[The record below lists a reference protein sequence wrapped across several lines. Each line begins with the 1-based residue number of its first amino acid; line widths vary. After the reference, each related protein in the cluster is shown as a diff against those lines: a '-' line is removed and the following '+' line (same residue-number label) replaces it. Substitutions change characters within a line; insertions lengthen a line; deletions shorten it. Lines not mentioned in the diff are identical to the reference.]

1 MRIKSQ
7 NGFTLVEL
15 MITMVVF
22 VLAMVAASNIFT
34 GLLTQ
39 FKQQSRIAESNIEGI
54 AGLELMRHD
63 LEQAGFGLLW
73 NLNGAT
79 YSEAAD
85 DATYDPTNTDATV
98 AAVSAN
104 SYNDSTG
111 NVPRAV
117 VIGNNVLMN
126 GSDVLVIKATNI
138 ATTAA
143 SQKWEYIVNNGN
155 LPNYLRDWGGATLNP
170 SEKLSTTDRVIII
183 NPAAGSNINNQRVLI
198 NNGGAFDV
206 QLNSDFSCVNSANYK
221 SPFEPPQNS
230 YTAYLAYGI
239 SPDCSN
245 PPCLRMPFNRADFF
259 IKRTPDIPSRCAP
272 GTGVLYK
279 ATVNQADG
287 KLTELPLLDCVLD
300 MQVVVGFDA
309 SGGGSVTDW
318 VGKETDAAILPDGL
332 TAGQIRDQLKEIRVY
347 LVVQEG
353 QKDTSYTSPSATL
366 DIKDP
371 NLTDP
376 VKTVHLDTIVGA
388 TEYKYYRWKL
398 HTIAITPYNL
408 R

>member
-63 LEQAGFGLLW
+63 LEQAGFGLPWSLGG
-73 NLNGAT
+73 NTVN
-79 YSEAAD
+79 YSEADSAVK
-85 DATYDPTNTDATV
+85 YDPDNDDSSIKTRV
-98 AAVSAN
+98 ASD
-104 SYNDSTG
+104 YNDNG

-117 VIGNNVLMN
+117 IISNSDKQLMN
-126 GSDVLVIKATNI
+126 GSAVLVIKATNI

-143 SQKWEYIVNNGN
+143 SQKWEYIVNNGSY
-155 LPNYLRDWGGATLNP
+155 PNSLRTWDG
-170 SEKLSTTDRVIII
+170 STVEQIDAADHVIII
-183 NPAAGSNINNQRVLI
+183 NPAVGSNINNQRVLVSS
-198 NNGGAFDV
+198 GGSFDV
-206 QLNSDFSCVNSANYK
+206 QLNNSNFSFPPSSSAAGNY
-221 SPFEPPQNS
+221 PFEPPQNS
-230 YTAYLAYGI
+230 YTAYLVYGV
-239 SPDCSN
+239 SPACST

-300 MQVVVGFDA
+300 MQVVGGLDA
-309 SGGGSVTDW
+309 NGSGSANNWISSLNDSANYPASV
-318 VGKETDAAILPDGL
+318 
-332 TAGQIRDQLKEIRVY
+332 IRDQLKEIRVY

-353 QKDTSYTSPSATL
+353 QKDTSYTSPATTL
-366 DIKDP
+366 AISDP
-371 NLTDP
+371 NVGT

-408 R
+408 K